1 MKNGRE
7 FDERSSRDSIQVR
20 CGMPCG
26 CALLVLLLAGCSH
39 KQIRAHIPVA
49 LPVPLEAASEPQ
61 DDIELVPE
69 PEIGPIQWPEPPR
82 PPVKRRVPPREET
95 GGAAPPT
102 EPAPQPELSIGML
115 SPAGEANPQSQQQA
129 RDLIASTER
138 RITSLPQRVANS
150 QRSQV
155 RQARDYLD
163 KSKKA
168 LNTGDADGAM
178 NLANK
183 AKLLMDELERR

>member
-1 MKNGRE
+1 MKNGRG
-7 FDERSSRDSIQVR
+7 FDERSNREMIRVGRSV
-20 CGMPCG
+20 PFG
-26 CALLVLLLAGCSH
+26 CALLVLLLSGCSH

-49 LPVPLEAASEPQ
+49 LPVPLETASEPQ
-61 DDIELVPE
+61 DEIEPVPE
-69 PEIGPIQWPEPPR
+69 PEIAPMQWPEPPR
-82 PPVKRRVPPREET
+82 PPVRRRVPPREDT
-95 GGAAPPT
+95 GGAAPAT
-102 EPAPQPELSIGML
+102 EPAPQPELSIGRL
-115 SPAGEANPQSQQQA
+115 SPGGEANPQSQQQA

-138 RITSLPQRVANS
+138 RIISLPPRVASS

-155 RQARDYLD
+155 RQARNYLD
-163 KSKKA
+163 ESKKA

>member
-7 FDERSSRDSIQVR
+7 FDKRSSRDEIRLGRS
-20 CGMPCG
+20 MPAG

-39 KQIRAHIPVA
+39 KQVRAHLPVA
-49 LPVPLEAASEPQ
+49 LPVPLEAATEPQ
-61 DDIELVPE
+61 DEIEPLPE
-69 PEIGPIQWPEPPR
+69 PEIGPIQWPEPAR
-82 PPVKRRVPPREET
+82 PPVRRRVPPREET
-95 GGAAPPT
+95 GAPQPT
-102 EPAPQPELSIGML
+102 EPPQQPELSIGML
-115 SPAGEANPQSQQQA
+115 SPAGEANPQTTQQA

-138 RITSLPQRVANS
+138 RITSLPPRVANS

-155 RQARDYLD
+155 RQARNYLD
-163 KSKKA
+163 ESKKV
-168 LNTGDADGAM
+168 LNTGDAEGAM